1 MKNKSLIFL
10 LILTY
15 NLAFASGGTI
25 YTRYGVGD
33 LFHYN
38 SAGKL
43 SLGGIGTALLND
55 NLINLNNPATWGAV
69 NSTKLG
75 VNLLANISQIGDGNT
90 DANFSEVKF
99 TGFHLAFPIER
110 DLGIG
115 FVFGLTP
122 YSTINYD
129 ISTKYLEGEEN
140 SYQEDFVGSG
150 GLSKVF
156 LGFSTLLPFDFSIGA
171 TFEYYTGNAKYETQI
186 VYNDTSDFSDSY
198 FTSELKH
205 KGLGTTLGFLTPNIS
220 SIFGS
225 ESIRTL
231 RFGLSYEIGSKIN
244 TDSSSYATTVLGEKV
259 FQSKAFITEL
269 PSKLAVGLNF
279 SVDKYNFILDY
290 VNQPWSNFKQNDKNF
305 SNLKDLN
312 RYSFGIEYD
321 QQVKKFASFWELVKY
336 RFGLSYEQTQYTF
349 KGEDINQFGVHTG
362 ISFPL
367 GFDNSIDVG
376 LMYGIRGTTNQNLL
390 KENIFQATFSVNF
403 GELWFV
409 RQDR

>member
-1 MKNKSLIFL
+1 MKNKSILFL
-10 LILTY
+10 LILTSSFI
-15 NLAFASGGTI
+15 FASGGTI

-43 SLGGIGTALLND
+43 SLGGIGTAHVNE
-55 NLINLNNPATWGAV
+55 NLINLNNPATWKSIT
-69 NSTKLG
+69 NTKLG
-75 VNLLANISQIGDGNT
+75 VNLFTNIAQISDGNS

-99 TGFHLAFPIER
+99 SGFHLAFPIER

-129 ISTKYLEGEEN
+129 ITNNYLEGQEN
-140 SYQEDFVGSG
+140 SYTEDFIGSG

-156 LGFSTLLPFDFSIGA
+156 LGISTSLPLDFSIGA
-171 TFEYYTGNAKYETQI
+171 TFEYYTGNAKYESQVI
-186 VYNDTSDFSDSY
+186 YNDTSDFSDSY

-225 ESIRTL
+225 ENIKNLS
-231 RFGLSYEIGSKIN
+231 FGVSYEIGSKIN
-244 TDSSSYATTVLGEKV
+244 TDSSSYATTTLGQKV
-259 FQSKAFITEL
+259 FQSKSFITEM
-269 PSKLAVGLNF
+269 PSKLSLGLNF
-279 SVDKYNFILDY
+279 SFNKLNLILDY
-290 VNQPWSNFKQNDKNF
+290 TNQPWSKFKQNGKIF

-312 RYSFGIEYD
+312 RYSMGIEYD
-321 QQVKKFASFWELVKY
+321 QQVKKFATFWELVKY

-349 KGEDINQFGVHTG
+349 KGEDINQFGIHTG

-367 GFDNSIDVG
+367 GFENSIDIG

-390 KENIFQATFSVNF
+390 KENIFQANFSVNF

>member
-1 MKNKSLIFL
+1 MKNKSIIVL
-10 LILTY
+10 LILISQIT
-15 NLAFASGGTI
+15 FASGGTI

-43 SLGGIGTALLND
+43 SLGGIGTALVNE
-55 NLINLNNPATWGAV
+55 NLINLNNPSTWNSI

-75 VNLLANISQIGDGNT
+75 LNILANISQIGDGNS
-90 DANFSEVKF
+90 DANFSEVRF
-99 TGFHLAFPIER
+99 TGFHLAFPVER

-129 ISTKYLEGEEN
+129 ITNKYLEGEEN
-140 SYQEDFVGSG
+140 SYTEDFIGTG

-156 LGFSTLLPFDFSIGA
+156 FGFSTLLPLDFSVGA
-171 TFEYYTGNAKYETQI
+171 TFEYYTGNSKYETQI
-186 VYNDTSDFSDSY
+186 IYNDTSDFSDSY

-205 KGLGTTLGFLTPNIS
+205 KGLGTTIGFLTPNIS

-225 ESIRTL
+225 ENIKSL
-231 RFGLSYEIGSKIN
+231 RFGLSYEVGSKIN
-244 TDSSSYATTVLGEKV
+244 TDSSSYATTTLGKKVL
-259 FQSKAFITEL
+259 QSKSFKTEI
-269 PSKLAVGLNF
+269 PSKLSIGLNF
-279 SVDKYNFILDY
+279 SIDKYNLIIDY
-290 VNQPWSNFKQNDKNF
+290 VNQPWSKFKQNDKIF
-305 SNLKDLN
+305 TNLKDLN
-312 RYSFGIEYD
+312 RYSLGIEYD
-321 QQVKKFASFWELVKY
+321 KQVKKFATFWELVKY

-349 KGEDINQFGVHTG
+349 KGEDINQFGIHTG

-367 GFDNSIDVG
+367 GFENSIDLG

-390 KENIFQATFSVNF
+390 KENILQATFSVNF